1 MGILEAVLYGI
12 VQGITEWLPIS
23 STAHLRLVPVALG
36 QPDPG
41 AGFTAV
47 IQLGTL
53 LAVLLYFGKDLWRVF
68 KGWVQSLK
76 PGGDR
81 TSLEARMGWA
91 ILVGTIPIV
100 VCGKLFESSI
110 KSELRSLTIIAW
122 SLILVGILLGLVDR
136 VSKAKLGINDVT
148 VGRGLVVGLCQA
160 VALIPGSSRSGTTL
174 IGGMLQGF
182 DRATA
187 ARFSFLL
194 SVPSVFA
201 AGIKELIDERAQL
214 TAPGWMPVIV
224 ATVVSFVVGYA
235 TIAWFL
241 KYLGQR
247 STLIFSV
254 YRVVLGLVLLGL
266 IQTHHLSPQ
275 AGLPTNTAPVTGR

>member
-110 KSELRSLTIIAW
+110 KSELRSLTVIAW
-122 SLILVGILLGLVDR
+122 SLILIGILLGLVDR

-214 TAPGWMPVIV
+214 AAPGWMPVIV

-247 STLIFSV
+247 STLIFSA

-275 AGLPTNTAPVTGR
+275 AGLPTKTAPVTGR